1 MPTNTYSMSF
11 TTGGLFQQESVD
23 FAQHYL
29 DIRDWNKLSEK
40 VASQNLLQMRTQ
52 SSSTR
57 IAREL
62 ISRLELL
69 SDSELK
75 GLASASS
82 RDQGYILWVAVCRRY
97 LFIAEFAQEVIRQR
111 YTRLQPDLERTD
123 FDMFFDRKADW
134 HTELDRLSSSTR
146 QKLRQVLFRIL
157 REAGIVS
164 NNLQIQSPIWSAQ
177 VLEILKLDGAQS
189 FQFFPIFESDL
200 ERFAS

>member
-1 MPTNTYSMSF
+1 MPTTPYSMSF

-23 FAQHYL
+23 LATLYL
-29 DIRDWNKLSEK
+29 DIRDWDKLSEQ

-62 ISRLELL
+62 ISRLQLL
-69 SDSELK
+69 SDNELK
-75 GLASASS
+75 ALTSASS
-82 RDQGYILWVAVCRRY
+82 RDQGYILWVAICRRY
-97 LFIAEFAQEVIRQR
+97 LFIAEFAQEVIRER
-111 YTRLQPDLERTD
+111 FIRLQPDLEHTE
-123 FDMFFDRKADW
+123 FDAFFDRKAEW

-177 VLEILKLDGAQS
+177 VLEILKPDGAQS